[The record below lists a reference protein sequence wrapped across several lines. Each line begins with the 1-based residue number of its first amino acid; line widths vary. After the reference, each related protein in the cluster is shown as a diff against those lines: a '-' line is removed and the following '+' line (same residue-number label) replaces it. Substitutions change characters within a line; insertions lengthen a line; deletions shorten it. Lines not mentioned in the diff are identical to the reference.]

1 MSGSWVRNLI
11 VASALAFTIYLGF
24 GLILPLFPSYVLL
37 LGGGGTEVGILLA
50 SFMLTRAFLA
60 RPFGKLSDR
69 IGRKKVIIAGMFTY
83 SVLAYLFTLPDS
95 WFGLVFVRLLQGAA
109 SAMVWPVGEALVVDS
124 SPREKRSRAISIYMI
139 ISNIGFIAGP
149 FIGSGI
155 QFMARYG
162 LHMSELGSVRMPFYF
177 TSIISLVGAVIGLIM
192 LRDALPVLK
201 DLRVRHQEMQRS
213 LRRLRPR
220 IKRSLYFLYS
230 NSLFEGLS
238 WSLGSAVMFLFMDEV
253 FNMPNEV
260 FSILFGLSQ
269 AVGLVFVLPSGVL
282 SDRSR
287 KKPFVVYG
295 SLTSK
300 LSTIIMSLTPLMP
313 LGYLLAWLF
322 FAGKDTGR
330 QIATLATRSL
340 QADLSPVRIRG
351 RLIATIQ
358 AYSNVGA
365 LIGALAG
372 GFIWDHTH
380 DRYFDLAFMDLPG
393 YTVPFL
399 FSALMGTIAAL
410 LVLRY
415 VHEPAKG
422 REVG

>member
-1 MSGSWVRNLI
+1 MRNLI

-83 SVLAYLFTLPDS
+83 SVLAFLFTIPDS
-95 WFGLVFVRLLQGAA
+95 WFGLVFVRLLQGVA

-124 SPREKRSRAISIYMI
+124 APREKRSRAISIYMI

-155 QFMARYG
+155 QFIARYG
-162 LHMSELGSVRMPFYF
+162 LHTSELASVRMPFYF
-177 TSIISLVGAVIGLIM
+177 TSVISLAGAIIGLIM

-201 DLRVRHQEMQRS
+201 DLN
-213 LRRLRPR
+213 RRRMEAAKALKKLKPR

-230 NSLFEGLS
+230 NSFFEGFS
-238 WSLGSAVMFLFMDEV
+238 WSVGSVVMFLFMDRA
-253 FNMPNEV
+253 FSMPNEV

-269 AVGLVFVLPSGVL
+269 AVGLIFVFPSGVL
-282 SDRSR
+282 SDRTR

-295 SLTSK
+295 SLVSK
-300 LSTIIMSLTPLMP
+300 LSTIIMSLTPLLP
-313 LGYLLAWLF
+313 LGYWLSWVF

-330 QIATLATRSL
+330 QIATPATRSL

-358 AYSNVGA
+358 AYSNVGS
-365 LIGALAG
+365 LIGSLAG
-372 GFIWDHTH
+372 GLVWDHTH
-380 DRYFDLAFMDLPG
+380 DRYYNILLMDLPG

-399 FSALMGTIAAL
+399 ISAFMGTVAAL
-410 LVLRY
+410 LVLRF
-415 VHEPAKG
+415 VHEPARG
-422 REVG
+422 RAVG

>member
-1 MSGSWVRNLI
+1 MSGSLSKNLI
-11 VASALAFTIYLGF
+11 VTSALAFTIYLGF
-24 GLILPLFPSYVLL
+24 GLILPLFPSYVVL

-83 SVLAYLFTLPDS
+83 AVLAYLFTIPDN
-95 WFGLVFVRLLQGAA
+95 WFGLIFVRLLQGSA
-109 SAMVWPVGEALVVDS
+109 SAMVWPVGEALVIDS
-124 SPREKRSRAISIYMI
+124 APPEKRSKAISIYMI

-155 QFMARYG
+155 QYFAIYS
-162 LHMSELGSVRMPFYF
+162 LHTSELASVRMPFYF
-177 TSIISLVGAVIGLIM
+177 TCAISLIGAVVGSIM
-192 LRDALPVLK
+192 LMDALPPLK
-201 DLRVRHQEMQRS
+201 DQLKRKLEVKKALAKLKPH
-213 LRRLRPR
+213 

-230 NSLFEGLS
+230 NSFFEGFS
-238 WSLGSAVMFLFMDEV
+238 WSLGSVVMYLFMDQA
-253 FNMPNEV
+253 FDMPNEV

-269 AVGLVFVLPSGVL
+269 AIGLIFVFPSGVL

-295 SLTSK
+295 SLVSK
-300 LSTIIMSLTPLMP
+300 LSTIIMALTPIIPM
-313 LGYLLAWLF
+313 GYWLSWVF
-322 FAGKDTGR
+322 FAGKDAGR
-330 QIATLATRSL
+330 QIASPATRSL

-358 AYSNVGA
+358 SYSNAGS
-365 LIGALAG
+365 LIGSLAG
-372 GFIWDHTH
+372 GLIWDHTH
-380 DRYFDLAFMDLPG
+380 DRYYSIILMDLPG
-393 YTVPFL
+393 YTVPFF
-399 FSALMGTIAAL
+399 FSAIMGTIAAL

-415 VHEPAKG
+415 VHEPPKG
-422 REVG
+422 RTIG